1 MADIQ
6 QVKLFIFAEG
16 EAAAAFLEDV
26 QIALEPMKENWN
38 IENPNAV
45 TSIKVGGGGVQHGF

>member
-1 MADIQ
+1 MTDIQ
-6 QVKLFIFAEG
+6 QVKLLIFAEG
-16 EAAAAFLEDV
+16 EEAAAFLEDV
-26 QIALEPMKENWN
+26 QLSLELAVENWN

>member
-6 QVKLFIFAEG
+6 QVKLLIFAEG

-26 QIALEPMKENWN
+26 ELTLELMKDNWN
-38 IENPNAV
+38 MENPNAV

>member
-1 MADIQ
+1 MTDIQ
-6 QVKLFIFAEG
+6 QVKLLIFAEG
-16 EAAAAFLEDV
+16 EEAAAFLEDV
-26 QIALEPMKENWN
+26 KLSLELAVENWN

>member
-16 EAAAAFLEDV
+16 EEAAAFLEDV
-26 QIALEPMKENWN
+26 KLSLELAVENWN

>member
-16 EAAAAFLEDV
+16 EEAAAFLEDV
-26 QIALEPMKENWN
+26 QLSLELAVENWN

>member
-1 MADIQ
+1 MTDIQ
-6 QVKLFIFAEG
+6 QVKLLIFAEG
-16 EAAAAFLEDV
+16 EEAAAFLEDLKLS
-26 QIALEPMKENWN
+26 LELAVENWN

>member
-1 MADIQ
+1 MTDIQ
-6 QVKLFIFAEG
+6 QVKLLIFAEG
-16 EAAAAFLEDV
+16 EEAAAFLEDV
-26 QIALEPMKENWN
+26 QLSLELAVENRN